1 MKKIIMIALMAIVTC
16 TAEAQNT
23 LRENGTLTLQP
34 KIGAGFGYLSGK
46 FEMEP
51 GGQRR
56 IRTGIVLGVEGEYYA
71 TEWLGIAAGVNYAM
85 QGWKYEIPN
94 VTTVMKLNYIN
105 IPLVANFYV
114 VKGFALKTGVQFGFL
129 LTAKQNEDD
138 WKSNA
143 EKFNFA
149 IPVGISYEFN
159 NFVIDARY
167 NFAVS
172 PVNKVRNDDNR
183 WRSDLM
189 QLTLGYKFT
198 L

>member
-1 MKKIIMIALMAIVTC
+1 MAIVTC

-71 TEWLGIAAGVNYAM
+71 TEWLGIAGGVNYAM

-172 PVNKVRNDDNR
+172 PENKVRNDDNR

>member
-56 IRTGIVLGVEGEYYA
+56 IRTGIVLGV
-71 TEWLGIAAGVNYAM
+71 
-85 QGWKYEIPN
+85 

>member
-1 MKKIIMIALMAIVTC
+1 MIALMAIVTC

-71 TEWLGIAAGVNYAM
+71 TEWLGIAGGVNYAM

>member
-1 MKKIIMIALMAIVTC
+1 MIALMAIVTC